1 MASSFRADFKFCG
14 FFSGKD
20 ISAAKWLKKLDWE
33 LEGYSIDGII
43 PPHRY
48 TQALDLLLTEDAAA
62 WAESHPQA
70 VSILA
75 SANPTQESV
84 KNFRNLLCERF
95 PTKSSE
101 VSTISFDTELS
112 ELKQHNE
119 SLSAYYKRLLAMMQ
133 RVGARDRPT
142 QVSESSPM
150 LSMLEE
156 AMLESV
162 MKAFLRGL
170 ADPDVRREATRAVAA
185 PDRSLRGAY
194 TLAEE
199 ARRTKAEIQKLN
211 DEEYKTKENELLR
224 SIVQKTMS
232 KSQLDNLVSSYQAN
246 AGAMT
251 SSAQYNIDSLGKLLE
266 KLGQSQNQANNGT
279 RPSNN
284 DSNHHHSDRYEPP
297 PQPRQHIAQNPNR
310 LNGSGPDNRD
320 SVLRKPTAPLRGNP
334 RQIQD
339 RSKSENPF
347 INGSKPYNIKD
358 DGPLCVRGGCYNS
371 RKDDGHE
378 CRPLPAWEQ
387 AYLREIV
394 FGTPPQV
401 SFASAG
407 FGDYDG
413 NVTPWTYPR
422 DPVKPFTE
430 SSSSSSSRSGVWTP
444 SSESSASRANSVT
457 FGVAKSLVSPLG
469 ESNAAAANYGES
481 SGPNKRPHEDES
493 QSQTV
498 QNDPSQPQS
507 QPQNQPQNVTQAA
520 DDRPKVKGKKR
531 VGKKIELQPIVGM
544 FNDSL
549 GKYDSPMS
557 IRQMLQRTKVDMSWM
572 DLVAWSPAI
581 GRELKRLCTRVA
593 KKREKKLAKQPVQL
607 PQAPPFPFGTFNP
620 NMAQQF
626 QQMPTAVPTQGPV
639 PQTFQPQ
646 AFMPQPAVMVQQPQ
660 QFQQPQQPQTG
671 MGAGSSAI
679 KARVDAIEAQPDGHT
694 KFLSTMVG
702 AEKAFRIPGTVRAGR
717 VETKLDKREIQAD
730 QGSDMNV
737 MSPPMVRKLKL
748 TPRPLSDIG
757 FKGLTMQ
764 TADHHES
771 LLESYVGFD
780 LCVEGIWRAI
790 RCFVSPTV
798 RGVTEEPR
806 LLLGL
811 PWLYSVNAIISVR
824 QSSIQIGDPSIGE
837 RVRYVTGPELVYHK
851 DHSMLMYPKAII
863 RADEAFINSL
873 DSDSDESSDE
883 SEDDL
888 SDIDEAD
895 F

>member
-1 MASSFRADFKFCG
+1 
-14 FFSGKD
+14 
-20 ISAAKWLKKLDWE
+20 
-33 LEGYSIDGII
+33 
-43 PPHRY
+43 
-48 TQALDLLLTEDAAA
+48 
-62 WAESHPQA
+62 
-70 VSILA
+70 
-75 SANPTQESV
+75 
-84 KNFRNLLCERF
+84 
-95 PTKSSE
+95 
-101 VSTISFDTELS
+101 
-112 ELKQHNE
+112 
-119 SLSAYYKRLLAMMQ
+119 
-133 RVGARDRPT
+133 
-142 QVSESSPM
+142 M

-156 AMLESV
+156 AMLEFV
-162 MKAFLRGL
+162 IKAFLRGL

-185 PDRSLRGAY
+185 PDRLLRGAY

-199 ARRTKAEIQKLN
+199 ARRIKAEIQKLN

-246 AGAMT
+246 AGA
-251 SSAQYNIDSLGKLLE
+251 SSTQYNIDSLGKLLE

-297 PQPRQHIAQNPNR
+297 PQPRQYIAQNPNR
-310 LNGSGPDNRD
+310 PNGSGPDNRD
-320 SVLRKPTAPLRGNP
+320 SVLRKPSAFPRGNP

-347 INGSKPYNIKD
+347 INGSKPYSMKD

-394 FGTPPQV
+394 FGTSPQV
-401 SFASAG
+401 SFATAG
-407 FGDYDG
+407 YGECDG
-413 NVTPWTYPR
+413 NVSPWTYPQEQ
-422 DPVKPFTE
+422 VKPSVE
-430 SSSSSSSRSGVWTP
+430 PSSSSSSRSGVWTP

-457 FGVAKSLVSPLG
+457 FGVAKSLIPPLG
-469 ESNAAAANYGES
+469 ESNAAEASYGES

-498 QNDPSQPQS
+498 QNEPSQPQS
-507 QPQNQPQNVTQAA
+507 QPQNQPQNVTQSA
-520 DDRPKVKGKKR
+520 DDRPKAKGKKR
-531 VGKKIELQPIVGM
+531 VGKKIELQPIVGL

-593 KKREKKLAKQPVQL
+593 KKREKKLAKQPQP
-607 PQAPPFPFGTFNP
+607 PQVPSFPFGTFNP
-620 NMAQQF
+620 GMAQQY
-626 QQMPTAVPTQGPV
+626 QPMPAAVPTQGPMQ
-639 PQTFQPQ
+639 QTFQPQ
-646 AFMPQPAVMVQQPQ
+646 AFVPQPAVMMQQPQ

-671 MGAGSSAI
+671 MGAGTSATGAGPTTMRAGSSATE
-679 KARVDAIEAQPDGHT
+679 AQVNAIEAQPDGHT

-798 RGVTEEPR
+798 RGITEEPR

-888 SDIDEAD
+888 SDIDDAD